1 VQLGE
6 ASGGKATAVSGIGLV
21 VFLVILTGLGGG
33 WVWYGTT
40 NSSGIPSWALL
51 EIGVLGAAL
60 STAALL
66 ALTVGAVKGLA
77 IVIGWLAGRIF
88 WLILIVG
95 GIFVAERA
103 VVAYFQGHW
112 DDSPIISDCQL
123 CSSIHRSVVS
133 AIPNTRVFLG
143 GPGGPESST
152 SVSTDGLICLDGRSG
167 ISARNHISGRVST
180 IQSEA
185 GMSVVTVKANGP
197 EQLISALTSQAVRE
211 LRLKENDSVVA
222 FVKATEIGVVK
233 GDGFDT
239 AMLGFG
245 VRNRLGGHVVDI
257 QKGNAMDCLT
267 IVVGNWKLTS
277 AMTQQALDE
286 LHLKTGEPITAIF
299 KATDV
304 QLQKT

>member
-1 VQLGE
+1 
-6 ASGGKATAVSGIGLV
+6 
-21 VFLVILTGLGGG
+21 
-33 WVWYGTT
+33 
-40 NSSGIPSWALL
+40 
-51 EIGVLGAAL
+51 
-60 STAALL
+60 
-66 ALTVGAVKGLA
+66 
-77 IVIGWLAGRIF
+77 
-88 WLILIVG
+88 
-95 GIFVAERA
+95 
-103 VVAYFQGHW
+103 
-112 DDSPIISDCQL
+112 
-123 CSSIHRSVVS
+123 
-133 AIPNTRVFLG
+133 
-143 GPGGPESST
+143 
-152 SVSTDGLICLDGRSG
+152 
-167 ISARNHISGRVST
+167 
-180 IQSEA
+180 
-185 GMSVVTVKANGP
+185 MSVVTVKANGP